1 MKSHCSESSFKEKTM
16 KAIVNVTGKDAMGI
30 IHKVSGVC
38 AENGAN
44 IIDIS
49 QSVLKEYFEMTML
62 LDIDR
67 MTVPFHLFVDKM
79 SELGQANGLEIH
91 TMHEDI
97 FAAMHKI

>member
-1 MKSHCSESSFKEKTM
+1 M
-16 KAIVNVTGKDAMGI
+16 KAIVNVTGKDAMGLI
-30 IHKVSGVC
+30 YKVSGVC
-38 AENGAN
+38 AEYSAN

-67 MTVPFHLFVDKM
+67 LSIPFHQFVDKM

-97 FAAMHKI
+97 FNAMHKI